1 MTQHVSSH
9 SEQSLSFFTIQGSNK
24 LSGVIITAI
33 LISVKKNRGNYIRIN
48 YSRSSCKRPPR
59 ELKKVFATRDG
70 RLQEWALVSDHV
82 MKQ

>member
-1 MTQHVSSH
+1 MTQHVSSD
-9 SEQSLSFFTIQGSNK
+9 SEQSLSFFTIQGGNK

-33 LISVKKNRGNYIRIN
+33 LISVKNRGNYIRIN

-59 ELKKVFATRDG
+59 EFRKVFATRDG
-70 RLQEWALVSDHV
+70 RLQQRALVSDHV